1 MISLKCP
8 KCGFFFSVGL
18 PDDITAEEEKKAKMC
33 PCGEMMVEVPFSL
46 DNIPI
51 MGVIDDG
58 KSD

>member
-18 PDDITAEEEKKAKMC
+18 PDDITAEEEKEARTC

-46 DNIPI
+46 ENIPI
-51 MGVIDDG
+51 VGVLE
-58 KSD
+58 